1 MQGVENM
8 GKISPVSAKYIIHI
22 EIAADGVVDKP
33 DVIGAVFGQTEGL
46 LGTELELRELQKNG
60 RIGRIEVNLDTKSG
74 KTGGMIV
81 IPSSLDMAETAIVA
95 SSLET
100 IQRIGPCNAKL
111 QVKLIE
117 DVRVSKREYVV
128 GRAKELLR
136 GMIDKGPESGELM
149 EEIKESVRA
158 LEIVE
163 FGPEKLPAGPGI
175 NEGDEIIV
183 VEGRADVITL
193 LRNGFRNVIGLN
205 GTSIPESVALLTKQ
219 KITTA
224 FVDGDRGGVLIVK
237 GLAAIGDVDFV
248 ARAPVGKEVEEITK
262 KEINKCLRAR
272 IPLEQ
277 FMEENKELGGPSNG
291 APRMQPQQPEQ
302 RPQERHTEMQQ
313 RPQERYDRFA
323 RQRLPPPRP
332 EPRIER
338 RPTLPP
344 EIAEQF
350 KKMLEELV
358 GTRGAYL
365 LDESMN
371 ILGKVPVKE
380 LGPTLSNLT
389 GVSTVIMDGVIT
401 TEVVAVAESS
411 RVRQLVAMEAKAAA
425 RFVKIFTAVD
435 LGLV

>member
-1 MQGVENM
+1 M

-74 KTGGMIV
+74 KTGGVII

-183 VEGRADVITL
+183 VEGRADVIAL

-219 KITTA
+219 KIATA

-248 ARAPVGKEVEEITK
+248 ARAPSGKEVEEITK

-291 APRMQPQQPEQ
+291 APRMQPSQPEQ
-302 RPQERHTEMQQ
+302 HPQERHQEMQQ

-323 RQRLPPPRP
+323 RQRLPPRP

-338 RPTLPP
+338 RPTLSP
-344 EIAEQF
+344 EITEQF

-365 LDESMN
+365 LDEGMN

-380 LGPTLSNLT
+380 LAPTLANLT

-401 TEVVAVAESS
+401 SEVVATAESS